1 MIPWRWWQKWFGCSI
16 TAEEFGMNVITG
28 LERSSAEA
36 TLVTV
41 GAGMELHAMNWCL
54 REVGKEIQTLEHS

>member
-1 MIPWRWWQKWFGCSI
+1 
-16 TAEEFGMNVITG
+16 MNVITV

-36 TLVTV
+36 TLVTG
-41 GAGMELHAMNWCL
+41 GAGMGLHAMNWCL

>member
-1 MIPWRWWQKWFGCSI
+1 
-16 TAEEFGMNVITG
+16 MNVITG

-54 REVGKEIQTLEHS
+54 REVRSHVSCNVTGPR